1 MLVCMPRYSGR
12 GLQRGARRCAPAGAH
27 GAPRCGAPAQ
37 PHHRGAA
44 VPFALG
50 CTVSHRW
57 RGHTPRYGGCLW
69 QRVRRSRIGGGS
81 VFRTGRPRRSLV
93 FASRT
98 PHWCHTVPQS
108 PAGER
113 VASLWAR
120 WSLRDGERRA
130 FTVARDAV
138 PDCIGGGRIAP
149 RRGATVAQRKVT
161 VRATVAE
168 GPPPG
173 PLFAVWLVRLGF
185 RFFCEAVGGWY
196 KCCYTRD
203 QGY

>member
-1 MLVCMPRYSGR
+1 MPPRVPM
-12 GLQRGARRCAPAGAH
+12 APH
-27 GAPRCGAPAQ
+27 GAERQRSRATVGRLFPSRWVAPSPTGGAD
-37 PHHRGAA
+37 
-44 VPFALG
+44 
-50 CTVSHRW
+50 
-57 RGHTPRYGGCLW
+57 TPRRGCLW

-81 VFRTGRPRRSLV
+81 VFRTGRPRGSLV

-138 PDCIGGGRIAP
+138 PDCIGGDRIGP